1 MSIENTDTSRDGGN
15 PGLWAAT
22 DRGEESEWLN
32 ATNPAYLRASQQAW
46 RRAIEA
52 DFPFD
57 GDIQCDPR
65 TFMPLAN
72 VQLTTLGAIGGAP
85 ELRVRALAAAGR
97 RMGLV
102 GADGREA
109 KSLDDVEEWNDEEED
124 AFTISYVS
132 DPELDGDVVGLSNI
146 DMDGMRLPWMLRTFL
161 RIVAEELRA
170 AGAVPARIIPF
181 LPADTR
187 EWLAEQGE
195 RIPELMEMP

>member
-109 KSLDDVEEWNDEEED
+109 KSAQDRHRSLAAWHLGRTRFRSHESPNAELAEGVE
-124 AFTISYVS
+124 APAIGVASGG
-132 DPELDGDVVGLSNI
+132 DPATVVPRVECLAP
-146 DMDGMRLPWMLRTFL
+146 R
-161 RIVAEELRA
+161 
-170 AGAVPARIIPF
+170 GAHCRKPYPARHEDR
-181 LPADTR
+181 A
-187 EWLAEQGE
+187 
-195 RIPELMEMP
+195 

>member
-1 MSIENTDTSRDGGN
+1 MSIEGIDTSRDGGH

-52 DFPFD
+52 DFPWD

-72 VQLTTLGAIGGAP
+72 VQLITLGVIGGP
-85 ELRVRALAAAGR
+85 SELRVRALEAACE
-97 RMGLV
+97 RMHLV

-109 KSLDDVEEWNDEEED
+109 ETSEEVEEWDDEQD
-124 AFTISYVS
+124 DSYTINYVS
-132 DPELDGDVVGLSNI
+132 DPQIDGAVVGLSNI
-146 DMDGMRLPWMLRTFL
+146 DTKGMRPPWMMRTFL

-170 AGAVPARIIPF
+170 AGALPARIVPF
-181 LPADTR
+181 VTAQTR
-187 EWLAEQGE
+187 AWLAEQGE
-195 RIPELMEMP
+195 RLPELDEMP